1 MEKRR
6 PGTPSKGDRS
16 AITARV
22 PTPHRDV
29 YELAASNCGM
39 PLSDYIALCMAQL
52 HQLDEPDYVYRN
64 RNQAELPLGA

>member
-1 MEKRR
+1 
-6 PGTPSKGDRS
+6 
-16 AITARV
+16 
-22 PTPHRDV
+22 
-29 YELAASNCGM
+29 M